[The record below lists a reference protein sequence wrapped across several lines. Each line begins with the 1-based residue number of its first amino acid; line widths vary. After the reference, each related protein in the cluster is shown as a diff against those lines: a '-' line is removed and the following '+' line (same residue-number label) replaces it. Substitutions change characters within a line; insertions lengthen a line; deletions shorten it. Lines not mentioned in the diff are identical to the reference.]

1 MQRIRLDQYTLELQ
15 GAEQGFEGRALVGFT
30 GVERGLRDR
39 HTQLPGVERDLGDK
53 PSCAIGAIGLRGRA
67 PQGFAV
73 TDQLIK
79 ILVLIS
85 DLGDHP
91 LPEQLEE
98 RLELHPLK
106 QVEEGGVA
114 GCLGQLHIQRGA
126 ECLVMPFGKTLQ
138 IPGAAA
144 AAEDA
149 QDRHQQRQPLGVRH
163 PSALPPL
170 PQGLKKGN
178 QISSGSGVGQR
189 TGARLRSCH
198 RSACPEQGKFMGF

>member
-1 MQRIRLDQYTLELQ
+1 VERIRLNQHTLKFQ
-15 GAEQGFEGRALVGFT
+15 RAQQGFQSRALVGFT
-30 GVERGLRDR
+30 GVEGGLRDR
-39 HTQLPGVERDLGDK
+39 HTQLPGLERDLGDK
-53 PSCAIGAIGLRGRA
+53 ASRPIGAIGLRGRA

-79 ILVLIS
+79 VLVLIS

-114 GCLGQLHIQRGA
+114 GCLGQLQIQRGA
-126 ECLVMPFGKTLQ
+126 ECLVMPLGKTLQ

-149 QDRHQQRQPLGVRH
+149 QDRHQQQQPLGVTD
-163 PSALPPL
+163 PSALTAL
-170 PQGLKKGN
+170 RQGLQEGD
-178 QISSGSGVGQR
+178 QIGTGRKLGQGTR
-189 TGARLRSCH
+189 AVPT
-198 RSACPEQGKFMGF
+198 